1 MGNFNKNII
10 RLLFVVTAVI
20 VLSCARRNPNEYS
33 IEIKRN
39 NNNDFI
45 SLCQVYPDSLVEL
58 AIEIDAESYS
68 FKEVV
73 KHSKYLIIKTKTE
86 NIPVIVNPGNK
97 INVILNN
104 SIDDHVIT
112 GSEESQKFLL
122 LKKKGRNYI
131 ATLNSLHKQF
141 LDNMMAENVD
151 SVRVSLKN
159 IADSVINGHKEE
171 VKRYIYE
178 NSNKL
183 SALLALGERYDN
195 NRFVLDKDSD
205 IKLFFLVDSMLK
217 NQYSDYGFF
226 NHFHDEV
233 NRLKRDILYSKSNA
247 DSVNIGS
254 RAPVVILPDTAGV
267 KKYLPLYG
275 GRYIYLSF
283 LSTDNK
289 NFEDELDILKKIA
302 GKKDTKK
309 ILLYTVWL
317 EKDTDEFKNIINRY
331 LPVGINVCDTMLSE
345 SAYIKEYGIKAL
357 PTGFIINRYGKLIES
372 HIRAKELLDKIET
385 LK

>member
-10 RLLFVVTAVI
+10 RILFVVTAVI
-20 VLSCARRNPNEYS
+20 VLSCTRRNPNEYS

-39 NNNDFI
+39 NNNDFV

-58 AIEIDAESYS
+58 AIEINADNYS

-86 NIPVIVNPGNK
+86 NIPVIVNPGDK

-104 SIDDHVIT
+104 SIDNHVIT

-151 SVRVSLKN
+151 SIRASLKS
-159 IADSVINGHKEE
+159 IADSVINSHKNE
-171 VKRYIYE
+171 VERYIYE
-178 NSNKL
+178 NSDKL

-195 NRFVLDKDSD
+195 NRFVLDNDSD

-233 NRLKRDILYSKSNA
+233 NRLKKDIIYSKSNA

-254 RAPVVILPDTAGV
+254 RPPVIILPDTAGV
-267 KKYLPLYG
+267 KRYLPLYG

-289 NFEDELDILKKIA
+289 NFERELDMLKKIA
-302 GKKDTKK
+302 GRKDAKK

-317 EKDTDEFKNIINRY
+317 EKNEDEFKNIINKY
-331 LPVGINVCDTMLSE
+331 LPVGVNVCDTLSSE
-345 SAYIKEYGIKAL
+345 SVYIKKYGIEAL

-372 HIRAKELLDKIET
+372 HIRAKELLSKIET

>member
-1 MGNFNKNII
+1 
-10 RLLFVVTAVI
+10 VVTAVI
-20 VLSCARRNPNEYS
+20 VLSCTRRNPNEYS

-39 NNNDFI
+39 NNNDFV

-58 AIEIDAESYS
+58 AIEINADNYS

-86 NIPVIVNPGNK
+86 NIPVIVNPGDK

-104 SIDDHVIT
+104 SIDNHVIT

-151 SVRVSLKN
+151 SIRASLKS
-159 IADSVINGHKEE
+159 IADSVINSHKNE
-171 VKRYIYE
+171 VERYIYE
-178 NSNKL
+178 NSDKL

-195 NRFVLDKDSD
+195 NRFVLDNDSD

-233 NRLKRDILYSKSNA
+233 NRLKKDIIYSKSNA

-254 RAPVVILPDTAGV
+254 RPPVIILPDTAGV
-267 KKYLPLYG
+267 KRYLPLYG

-289 NFEDELDILKKIA
+289 NFERELDMLKKIA
-302 GKKDTKK
+302 GRKDAKK

-317 EKDTDEFKNIINRY
+317 EKNEDEFKNIINKY
-331 LPVGINVCDTMLSE
+331 LPVGVNVCDTLSSE
-345 SAYIKEYGIKAL
+345 SVYIKKYGIEAL

-372 HIRAKELLDKIET
+372 HIRAKELLSKIET